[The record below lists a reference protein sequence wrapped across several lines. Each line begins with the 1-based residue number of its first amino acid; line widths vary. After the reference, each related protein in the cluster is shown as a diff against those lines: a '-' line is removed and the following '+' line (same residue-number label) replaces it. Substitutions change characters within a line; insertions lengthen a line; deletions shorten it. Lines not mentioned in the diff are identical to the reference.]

1 MAYLGR
7 QPIIGNYQVLD
18 ALTASATATY
28 ALTKNSVAVFPQTPA
43 NCIVSLNGV
52 IQAPFDSYTISGSNI
67 VFASALTGS
76 DSIDFITVLG
86 DVLNIGTPS
95 DNTVSLAKLTATGTK
110 DATTF
115 LRGDNTFAS
124 AGGTNTPAFSV
135 YASTGVSSIVS
146 GTQTLVPFNT
156 ENYDTDNAF
165 DNTSGNYKF
174 TVPIGKDGKYFF
186 QASVLVGGQA
196 NNDLWIVRTQLR
208 KNGSVVFKPEFR
220 FAQGSANGEEVHS
233 FNGQVQGCLDLTA
246 GDYIQIYSE
255 TYGKTSGYNISS
267 GQSSVWFT
275 GFKLI

>member
-1 MAYLGR
+1 MSELKV
-7 QPIIGNYQVLD
+7 N
-18 ALTASATATY
+18 
-28 ALTKNSVAVFPQTPA
+28 K
-43 NCIVSLNGV
+43 
-52 IQAPFDSYTISGSNI
+52 ISPRSG
-67 VFASALTGS
+67 T
-76 DSIDFITVLG
+76 DITLG
-86 DVLNIGTPS
+86 DSGDTFTIPS
-95 DNTVSLAKLTATGTK
+95 GATITNSGTATG
-110 DATTF
+110 F
-115 LRGDNTFAS
+115 GGD
-124 AGGTNTPAFSV
+124 NTPAFSV

-146 GTQTLVPFNT
+146 GTETLVPFNT

-174 TVPIGKDGKYFF
+174 TVPSEKDGKYFF

-255 TYGKTSGYNISS
+255 TYGKTSGYDISS